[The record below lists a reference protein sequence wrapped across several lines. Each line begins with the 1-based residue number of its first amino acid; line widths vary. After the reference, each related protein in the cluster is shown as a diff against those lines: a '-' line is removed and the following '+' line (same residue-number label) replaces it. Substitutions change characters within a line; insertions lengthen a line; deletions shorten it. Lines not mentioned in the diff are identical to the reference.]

1 MPENVGISTFYVL
14 KTCKEICKDFEFL
27 TRRWSSEGMNTKEIV
42 QMTVAELKRNNMI
55 RLSQTSSFQKTEKLL
70 YIFPDI
76 EDVDEPFLNRLRE
89 CLERLKDDEDFDLID
104 MKYFQKMTHEEI
116 AEFIDVDPST
126 VTRRKNR
133 IVKRLSFMLFP
144 SDAINELLNE

>member
-1 MPENVGISTFYVL
+1 
-14 KTCKEICKDFEFL
+14 
-27 TRRWSSEGMNTKEIV
+27 MNTKEIV
-42 QMTVAELKRNNMI
+42 QMTIAELKRNNMI
-55 RLSQTSSFQKTEKLL
+55 RISQTSSFQKTEKIL
-70 YIFPDI
+70 YMFPDI
-76 EDVDEPFLNRLRE
+76 EDVDDPFMVRVRE
-89 CLERLKDDEDFDLID
+89 SLDKIRTDEDFEIID

-144 SDAINELLNE
+144 SEAINELLNE

>member
-1 MPENVGISTFYVL
+1 
-14 KTCKEICKDFEFL
+14 
-27 TRRWSSEGMNTKEIV
+27 MNSTKEIV
-42 QMTVAELKRNNMI
+42 QMTIAELKRNNMFKV
-55 RLSQTSSFQKTEKLL
+55 SQTNVFQKTEKIL
-70 YIFPDI
+70 YMFPDI
-76 EDVDEPFLNRLRE
+76 ADVEEDFVIRLRE
-89 CLERLKDDEDFDLID
+89 CLERLKSDEDFEIID

-116 AEFIDVDPST
+116 AELIDVDTST

>member
-1 MPENVGISTFYVL
+1 
-14 KTCKEICKDFEFL
+14 
-27 TRRWSSEGMNTKEIV
+27 MNTKEIV
-42 QMTVAELKRNNMI
+42 QMTIAELKRNNMI
-55 RLSQTSSFQKTEKLL
+55 RLSQTSVFQKTEKLL
-70 YIFPDI
+70 YMHPDI
-76 EDVDEPFLNRLRE
+76 SDVDEPFVIRLND
-89 CLERLKDDEDFDLID
+89 CLNKLQDDEDFEIID

-144 SDAINELLNE
+144 GDAINELLND

>member
-1 MPENVGISTFYVL
+1 MEV
-14 KTCKEICKDFEFL
+14 KEIID
-27 TRRWSSEGMNTKEIV
+27 
-42 QMTVAELKRNNMI
+42 MTIEQLKRNNMI
-55 RLSQTSSFQKTEKLL
+55 RTSHTSTFQKTEKIL
-70 YIFPDI
+70 YIYNDL
-76 EDVDEPFLNRLRE
+76 EGVDDPFLIRLRDS
-89 CLERLKDDEDFDLID
+89 LNKLKNDRDFEIID

-144 SDAINELLNE
+144 SDAINELLEN

>member
-1 MPENVGISTFYVL
+1 
-14 KTCKEICKDFEFL
+14 
-27 TRRWSSEGMNTKEIV
+27 MNTKEIV

-76 EDVDEPFLNRLRE
+76 SDVDEPFLNRLRE
-89 CLERLKDDEDFDLID
+89 CLERLKDDEDFEIID

-144 SDAINELLNE
+144 SEAINELLND

>member
-1 MPENVGISTFYVL
+1 M
-14 KTCKEICKDFEFL
+14 
-27 TRRWSSEGMNTKEIV
+27 
-42 QMTVAELKRNNMI
+42 
-55 RLSQTSSFQKTEKLL
+55 SSFQKTEKIL

-76 EDVDEPFLNRLRE
+76 EEVNEPFLNRLRE
-89 CLERLKDDEDFDLID
+89 CLERLKDDEDFDIID
-104 MKYFQKMTHEEI
+104 MKYFQQMTHEEI

-144 SDAINELLNE
+144 SDAINELLNG